1 MLIFNGQRNG
11 LHDNS
16 NSDNSSSENSNSF
29 KHFQG
34 AISQKIIWNWKKKT
48 CQPEEINKDYDVQ
61 KIKLK
66 DIMKDRKFR
75 MILTIFEPYRITWWY
90 FTKQNIN

>member
-29 KHFQG
+29 EHFQG
-34 AISQKIIWNWKKKT
+34 ATSQKIIWNWKKIKT
-48 CQPEEINKDYDVQ
+48 CQPEEIIKDY
-61 KIKLK
+61 K
-66 DIMKDRKFR
+66 
-75 MILTIFEPYRITWWY
+75 T
-90 FTKQNIN
+90 

>member
-1 MLIFNGQRNG
+1 MRFSRSYILNNN
-11 LHDNS
+11 L
-16 NSDNSSSENSNSF
+16 
-29 KHFQG
+29 KLK
-34 AISQKIIWNWKKKT
+34 KIKS